1 MHEALPV
8 NGFQRRTGA
17 PPTRHRRARFEPLD
31 SRFLL
36 AAVLTWDLEKLAPD
50 DQASDIGPLDPTVIT
65 FHGTP
70 GDDRFEFNAQT
81 RRILFNGRSYV
92 AGPEVRVVQL
102 LEDEAARGGIDLA
115 VVRGCA
121 GDDTLEAAP
130 GAIEFASG
138 GVVVRI
144 SGAEQLQAYALPG
157 GHDRAVL
164 HDSAGR
170 DMLVS
175 RAGAVTLSGE
185 GYLHRAAAFAEVFA
199 RSATGDDDQAVFYDG
214 AARDVFIGRPG
225 SAAMHRGEIYH
236 QAENFE
242 AIAALSQGGVYDEA
256 RLYDSCGDDRLVSRV
271 DNTLLSG
278 EGFYIRAKGF
288 AQVHAFATAGGHD
301 SAVVI
306 DTPGDD
312 LVVARPDGCR
322 IESGAILRTLSHFEN
337 INIES
342 RYRGE
347 ERAVLLQ
354 ESRDEQFSDRDGQA
368 EWSTAVVEY
377 TFTHFDHIRT
387 RAAEAVEAA
396 DFFDPQSATQG
407 IQEAIDSLPPEGGIV
422 ELAAQTY
429 ELRQGLELRSGVTL
443 RGQGNATVL
452 ARAPLVTARLT
463 RPAQNGDLQIWVESS
478 DGFHPGDGLFLVC
491 DRANLSETVQAIVA
505 GVEAGVIRLLQP
517 LEVSFPFEP
526 DDGAAVANIFPLLHA
541 APTDGVPPHEIVVE
555 GLKLTVA
562 TRSRR
567 FIPARSPA
575 AIEFS
580 GAFDSDI
587 RHSTIVG
594 AAGSGIRLTQGH
606 DNRIE
611 AVEVSSTYWSGVMLV
626 GETRT
631 AVRHSTV
638 RDTGFDGIIALRGS
652 DIRIEATLSSGNRA
666 HGLHLGEGVR
676 DTVVTGNTSAG
687 NQISGLFFCFDVLRA
702 AVAGNRFEENADSG
716 ISGLGWGGRFGDRYN
731 LIAGNTLRANGR
743 WGLMAV
749 ESVNNTIRENVII
762 DNSQVE
768 PGRYSGVAIF
778 TSTHTTVAGNLVG
791 STLETPTQIFGIE
804 ESPGSDANW
813 IFDND
818 CRGNLQA
825 GIVRAGPRTRLDGNL
840 GEVLDIGG

>member
-1 MHEALPV
+1 M
-8 NGFQRRTGA
+8 NGFQRLTGSPA
-17 PPTRHRRARFEPLD
+17 TRNRRVRFEPLE
-31 SRFLL
+31 SRRLL
-36 AAVLTWDLEKLAPD
+36 SAVLTWDLEKQTPD
-50 DQASDIGPLDPTVIT
+50 DQVSGNGHLEPTVIT

-81 RRILFNGRSYV
+81 RRLLFNGASHI
-92 AGPEVRVVQL
+92 AGPEVRVVQF
-102 LEDEAARGGIDLA
+102 LEDETDQGGIDLA
-115 VVRGCA
+115 VVVGCA
-121 GDDTLEAAP
+121 GDDTLDAAP
-130 GAIEFASG
+130 GAIEFTSG
-138 GVVVRI
+138 GIAVRI
-144 SGAEQLQAYALPG
+144 SGAEQLQAYAVPG

-170 DMLVS
+170 DVLIS

-185 GYLHRAAAFAEVFA
+185 DYLHRAAAFDEVYA

-225 SAAMHRGEIYH
+225 SAAMHRGKIYH

-242 AIAALSQGGVYDEA
+242 AVAASSRGGVYDEA

-278 EGFYIRAKGF
+278 EGYYIRVKGF
-288 AQVHAFATAGGHD
+288 AKVDAFATVGGHD
-301 SAVVI
+301 SAVAI
-306 DTPGDD
+306 DSPGDD

-322 IESGAILRTLSHFEN
+322 IESGSVLRTLSYFEN
-337 INIES
+337 IDIES

-347 ERAVLLQ
+347 ERAVLLG
-354 ESRDEQFSDRDGQA
+354 ESGDEQFSSGDGLA
-368 EWSTAVVEY
+368 EWSTAVVDY
-377 TFTHFDHIRT
+377 TFRRFDEIRT
-387 RAAEAVEAA
+387 RAGEVVEAA
-396 DFFDPQSATQG
+396 GFFDPENSTQG
-407 IQEAIDSLPPEGGIV
+407 IQQAIDSLPPEGGIV

-429 ELRQGLELRSGVTL
+429 ELRKGLVLRSGVTL
-443 RGQGNATVL
+443 RGQGDATVL

-463 RPAQNGDLQIWVESS
+463 RPAQNGDRRLWVESS
-478 DGFHPGDGLFLVC
+478 NGFRPGDELLLVC
-491 DRANLSETVQAIVA
+491 DRAGLNETVQVIVA
-505 GVEAGVIRLLQP
+505 SVEAGILRLLQP
-517 LEVSFPFEP
+517 LEVSFAFEP
-526 DDGAAVANIFPLLHA
+526 DDGATVANIFPLLHA
-541 APTDGVPPHEIVVE
+541 APTDGVPPHEIVVD
-555 GLKLTVA
+555 GLNLTVA
-562 TRSRR
+562 TRARR

-594 AAGSGIRLTQGH
+594 AAGPGIRLTQGH

-652 DIRIEATLSSGNRA
+652 DIRIEATLSGGNRA

-676 DTVVTGNTSAG
+676 DAVVTGNTSVG

-702 AVAGNRFEENADSG
+702 EVAGNRFEENADSG

-731 LIAGNTLRANGR
+731 LITCNTLRANGR
-743 WGLMAV
+743 WGLVAV
-749 ESVNNTIRENVII
+749 ESVNNSIRENVII

-778 TSTHTTVAGNLVG
+778 TSTYTTVAGNLVG

>member
-1 MHEALPV
+1 MNRFRL
-8 NGFQRRTGA
+8 QRISHSTNN
-17 PPTRHRRARFEPLD
+17 RRARCEPLE
-31 SRFLL
+31 SRLL
-36 AAVLTWDLEKLAPD
+36 LSAVWTWDLEKPRPD
-50 DQASDIGPLDPTVIT
+50 DQSSDIGSPDPTMIT
-65 FHGTP
+65 VHGTP
-70 GDDRFEFNAQT
+70 GNDRFEFNVQT
-81 RRILFNGRSYV
+81 RRLLFNGWSHV
-92 AGPEVRVVQL
+92 AGAEVRVVQF
-102 LEDEAARGGIDLA
+102 LEDQGDRGGIDLA

-121 GDDTLEAAP
+121 GDDTLDAAS
-130 GAIEFASG
+130 GAIEFTSG
-138 GVVVRI
+138 GIAVRI
-144 SGAEQLQAYALPG
+144 SGAEQLQAYAVPG

-170 DMLVS
+170 DTLVS

-185 GYLHRAAAFAEVFA
+185 GYLHRVAAFDEVYA
-199 RSATGDDDQAVFYDG
+199 RSATGDDDQAMFYDG
-214 AARDVFIGRPG
+214 AARDVFVGRLG

-242 AIAALSQGGVYDEA
+242 AVAASSHGGVYDEA

-278 EGFYIRAKGF
+278 EGYYIRVKGF
-288 AQVHAFATAGGHD
+288 AQVDAFATVGGHD

-306 DTPGDD
+306 DAPGDD

-322 IESGAILRTLSHFEN
+322 IQSGEILRTLSQFEN
-337 INIES
+337 IDVES

-347 ERAVLLQ
+347 ERAVLL
-354 ESRDEQFSDRDGQA
+354 DDGQKELLVDGDGRA
-368 EWSTAVVEY
+368 EWSTAVVDY
-377 TFTHFDHIRT
+377 TFTRFDDIRT
-387 RAAEAVEAA
+387 RAGRVVEAA
-396 DFFDPQSATQG
+396 DFFDPQCPTQG

-429 ELRQGLELRSGVTL
+429 ELRQGLTLRSGVTL
-443 RGQGNATVL
+443 RGRGDTTVL
-452 ARAPLVTARLT
+452 ARPPLVSARLT
-463 RPAQNGDLQIWVESS
+463 RPAQNGDLQLWVDSS
-478 DGFHPGDGLFLVC
+478 DGFRPGDELFLVC
-491 DRANLSETVQAIVA
+491 DRATLNETVQATVA
-505 GVEAGVIRLLQP
+505 SVEAGVIRLLQP
-517 LEVSFPFEP
+517 LEVSFAFEP

-555 GLKLTVA
+555 ELKLTVA

-594 AAGSGIRLTQGH
+594 AAGPGIRLTQGH

-611 AVEVSSTYWSGVMLV
+611 AVEVSSTHWSGVMLV
-626 GETRT
+626 GEIRT

-638 RDTGFDGIIALRGS
+638 RDTGFDGIIALQGS

-676 DTVVTGNTSAG
+676 DAVVTGNTSVG

-702 AVAGNRFEENADSG
+702 AVARNRFEENADSG

-743 WGLMAV
+743 WGLIAV
-749 ESVNNTIRENVII
+749 ESVNNTIRDNVIL
-762 DNSQVE
+762 DNSQAE
-768 PGRYSGVAIF
+768 PGRFSGVTLFA
-778 TSTHTTVAGNLVG
+778 STYTTVAGNLVG

-813 IFDND
+813 IFAND

-825 GIVRAGPRTRLDGNL
+825 GIVRAGPRTRIDGNL
-840 GEVLDIGG
+840 GEVLNVDG

>member
-1 MHEALPV
+1 M
-8 NGFQRRTGA
+8 NGFQRLTGS
-17 PPTRHRRARFEPLD
+17 PPTRNGRARFEPLE
-31 SRFLL
+31 SRRLL
-36 AAVLTWDLEKLAPD
+36 SAVLTWDLEKLTPD
-50 DQASDIGPLDPTVIT
+50 GQASEIGLLDPATITV
-65 FHGTP
+65 HGTP

-81 RRILFNGRSYV
+81 RRLFFNGRAYV
-92 AGPEVRVVQL
+92 AGPEVRAVQF
-102 LEDEAARGGIDLA
+102 LEDVANQGGIDVA
-115 VVRGCA
+115 VVRGCT
-121 GDDTLEAAP
+121 GDDTLDAAP
-130 GAIEFASG
+130 GAIEFTSG
-138 GVVVRI
+138 GVVVRVY
-144 SGAEQLQAYALPG
+144 GAERLQAYAVPG
-157 GHDRAVL
+157 GYDRAVL
-164 HDSAGR
+164 NDSAGR
-170 DMLVS
+170 DLLVS
-175 RAGAVTLSGE
+175 RAGAVTLCGE
-185 GYLHRAAAFAEVFA
+185 GYLHRAAAFDEVYA
-199 RSATGDDDQAVFYDG
+199 RSATGDDDHAVFYDG

-225 SAAMHRGEIYH
+225 NAAMHRGEIYH

-242 AIAALSQGGVYDEA
+242 AVAASSRGGAYDEA
-256 RLYDSCGDDRLVSRV
+256 RLYDSCGDDRLVSRI

-278 EGFYIRAKGF
+278 EGYYIRVKGF
-288 AQVHAFATAGGHD
+288 AQVHSFATAGGND
-301 SAVVI
+301 SAVAI
-306 DTPGDD
+306 DSPGDD

-322 IESGAILRTLSHFEN
+322 IESGTVLRTLLYFED
-337 INIES
+337 IDIES

-347 ERAVLLQ
+347 ERAVLL
-354 ESRDEQFSDRDGQA
+354 EEGRDEQIGDGDGRA
-368 EWSTAVVEY
+368 EWSTAAVDY
-377 TFTHFDHIRT
+377 TFKRFDDIRT
-387 RAAEAVEAA
+387 RAGEMVEAA

-429 ELRQGLELRSGVTL
+429 ELRQGLALRTGVTL

-463 RPAQNGDLQIWVESS
+463 RPAQSGDRQLWVESPN
-478 DGFHPGDGLFLVC
+478 GFRPGDELFLVC
-491 DRANLSETVQAIVA
+491 NRAGLNETVRAIVA
-505 GVEAGVIRLLQP
+505 GVEAGIVRLLQP
-517 LEVSFPFEP
+517 LEISFPFEP
-526 DDGAAVANIFPLLHA
+526 DDGAAVANIFPLLRA
-541 APTDGVPPHEIVVE
+541 GPTDGVSPREIVVE

-562 TRSRR
+562 THSPR

-594 AAGSGIRLTQGH
+594 AAGPGIRLTRGH

-631 AVRHSTV
+631 AVHHSTV
-638 RDTGFDGIIALRGS
+638 RDTGFDGVIALQGS

-676 DTVVTGNTSAG
+676 DTVVAGNTSVG

-702 AVAGNRFEENADSG
+702 EVAGNRFEENADSG

-731 LIAGNTLRANGR
+731 LIACNTLRANGR

-749 ESVNNTIRENVII
+749 ESVNNSIRENVII

-778 TSTHTTVAGNLVG
+778 TSTYTTVAGNLVG
-791 STLETPTQIFGIE
+791 STLEPPTQIFGIE